1 MGINVFQQQHWY
13 YSYQLP
19 LFAAAGIRWVRPWLH
34 WENTWKMQEPERGRF
49 DTSALD
55 AMLRR
60 LALHDQ
66 KLEYIFYN
74 CAPWLVPGRSPEM
87 TPLDAEQMKLWE
99 AYVGPHSSTTV
110 RRRFTDYEVWN
121 EPDLLAGHNPAFS
134 AGFYAKLTRRTA
146 AAVRAAN
153 PAAKIH
159 TLSHANVREWLEA
172 AGDAGVAASTDVVT
186 LHTYGAGRIFRPA
199 RASARQKLLDCG
211 GFSGQTQYFQ

>member
-1 MGINVFQQQHWY
+1 
-13 YSYQLP
+13 
-19 LFAAAGIRWVRPWLH
+19 
-34 WENTWKMQEPERGRF
+34 
-49 DTSALD
+49 
-55 AMLRR
+55 
-60 LALHDQ
+60 
-66 KLEYIFYN
+66 
-74 CAPWLVPGRSPEM
+74 M

-99 AYVGPHSSTTV
+99 AYVGRIV
-110 RRRFTDYEVWN
+110 RHCSPQVTDYEVWN

-186 LHTYGAGRIFRPA
+186 LHTAGRIFRPA
-199 RASARQKLLDCG
+199 RARPAEAARLRRI
-211 GFSGQTQYFQ
+211 FRQTSVFQ